1 MLMMSPWSAKTP
13 QSIPAHPPAKSPS
26 HSGQSRAAGIRA
38 PEVFSVGRELPEH
51 VLLPSLTLLPA
62 PHWWWGLRKKS
73 FGGVLTPLSKAAP
86 GPWTSAKLWV

>member
-38 PEVFSVGRELPEH
+38 PEVFSVGQELPEH
-51 VLLPSLTLLPA
+51 LLLPSLTLLPA
-62 PHWWWGLRKKS
+62 STLLVGAEEEELWGGPDAPEQS
-73 FGGVLTPLSKAAP
+73 SPWAMDLS
-86 GPWTSAKLWV
+86 